1 MLVGVANVVVDVF
14 VVGVAV
20 VNTENVEIELVQTWF

>member
-1 MLVGVANVVVDVF
+1 MLVGVANVVVDFF

-20 VNTENVEIELVQTWF
+20 VNIENVEIELVQTGF

>member
-1 MLVGVANVVVDVF
+1 MLVGVANVVVDFF

-20 VNTENVEIELVQTWF
+20 VNIENVEIELVQTWF